1 MVCGPHLQ
9 NHSFIGGVLLIAY
22 NFHLLS
28 IPFAQQHVEFIVNQC
43 CFLSGQFD
51 FTEV

>member
-1 MVCGPHLQ
+1 MVGAPHLQ

-22 NFHLLS
+22 NFHLS
-28 IPFAQQHVEFIVNQC
+28 ISFAQQHVKFVVNQC